1 MDGNN
6 FSYLF
11 QSRLNE
17 VIVYYDY
24 VPPVR
29 VWGSWDKPK
38 MDNFKQAKPY
48 SGDITTHARR
58 RLKRAIECLYMITPT
73 VKVFNRSLG
82 RQTKFR
88 LSHLTLTLSAK
99 QGTRSDKEINK
110 FILQPFMRDCKRK
123 LGMKNYVWKA
133 ETQENGNIHYHI
145 ISDLYCD
152 YNIVRKYWN
161 NHQNTFRFIDDFK
174 AVHGHDNPNS
184 TDIHYVKNDG
194 QLAAYLMK
202 YIAKN
207 NTKERKIEGKVWDC
221 SAKLKQFKYFATN
234 LSIEED
240 KVFAEALDQIQHEQ
254 YNQDYFSIIKFK
266 DSNYIKLMP
275 EVMKQ
280 QYIDQF
286 RKILDEQELSFIT
299 NRSKF

>member
-1 MDGNN
+1 MAGNN

-152 YNIVRKYWN
+152 YNIVRKFWN

>member
-1 MDGNN
+1 
-6 FSYLF
+6 
-11 QSRLNE
+11 
-17 VIVYYDY
+17 
-24 VPPVR
+24 
-29 VWGSWDKPK
+29 

-240 KVFAEALDQIQHEQ
+240 KVFAEALDKIQHEQ

>member
-1 MDGNN
+1 MAGNN

-11 QSRLNE
+11 QTRLNE

-38 MDNFKQAKPY
+38 MDNFKKTKPY

-240 KVFAEALDQIQHEQ
+240 KVFAEALDKIQHEQ

>member
-1 MDGNN
+1 MAGNN

-11 QSRLNE
+11 QTRLNE

-240 KVFAEALDQIQHEQ
+240 KVFAEALDKIQHEQ

>member
-1 MDGNN
+1 MAGNN

-11 QSRLNE
+11 QTRLNE

-38 MDNFKQAKPY
+38 MDNFKKTKPY

-110 FILQPFMRDCKRK
+110 FILQPFLRDCKRK

-133 ETQENGNIHYHI
+133 ETQANGNIHYHI

-240 KVFAEALDQIQHEQ
+240 NEFAEALAKIQHEQ

-275 EVMKQ
+275 EVLKQ

-286 RKILDEQELSFIT
+286 RAILDEQELSFIT
-299 NRSKF
+299 NRSK

>member
-1 MDGNN
+1 MAGNN

-11 QSRLNE
+11 QTRLNE

-24 VPPVR
+24 VPSER

-184 TDIHYVKNDG
+184 IDIHYVKNDG

-207 NTKERKIEGKVWDC
+207 NTKERKIVGKVWDC

>member
-1 MDGNN
+1 MAGNN

-11 QSRLNE
+11 QTRLNE

-133 ETQENGNIHYHI
+133 ETQANGNIHYHI

-152 YNIVRKYWN
+152 YNIVRKFWN

>member
-1 MDGNN
+1 MAGNN

-11 QSRLNE
+11 QTRLNE

-24 VPPVR
+24 VPSER

>member
-1 MDGNN
+1 MAGNN

-11 QSRLNE
+11 QTRLNE